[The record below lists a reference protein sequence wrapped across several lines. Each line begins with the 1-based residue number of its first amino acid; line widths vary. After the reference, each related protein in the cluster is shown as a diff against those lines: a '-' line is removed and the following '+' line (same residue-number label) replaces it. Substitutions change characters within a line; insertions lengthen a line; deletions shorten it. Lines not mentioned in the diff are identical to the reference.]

1 LDEVLSSKEVVVGEV
16 MRVENFVNG
25 VAKAASSH
33 DVIDVV
39 DPSTGEQIAVVTAS
53 SPEDVD
59 EAVRSSARAFIG
71 WSALTPGERSTYL
84 HRLTSLFEHDLDRF
98 ADLEVRD
105 AGKPTTVAH
114 DVEFPAIADALRH
127 FAGAA
132 RTTTGQGGGDYV
144 TGHSFYLRRE
154 PLGVVGAVTP
164 WNYPLW
170 QAIWKIAPALAA
182 GNTIVVKPSENTPL
196 TMAAFAELAAEVLPP
211 GVLNVIHGRGPVA
224 GEALVS
230 HPLVALATFT
240 GSTRAGRRIAELA
253 AKTPKPVIL
262 ELGGNAPV
270 VVFADA
276 DLAHALPIIAA
287 SGLYNA
293 GQDCTAATRILVDDS
308 VFDEFVDGL
317 VEQFRSYSPQRADD
331 PTTTLGPLIS
341 EVQRERVRGLVDE
354 ARLSGRVVVG
364 GTSPD
369 VPGFFYDPTIVTGLD
384 QHHPLV
390 QQECFGPVVT
400 VQRFAS
406 DDEALSMANDVE
418 YGLAGS
424 VWTRDVGRAT
434 RFANALHF
442 GTVWINDHLIL
453 APEMPVGGFRASGYG
468 KEGGVAGVEEF
479 TRLKEVIINT
489 H

>member
-1 LDEVLSSKEVVVGEV
+1 MDDVVS
-16 MRVENFVNG
+16 VENFVDG
-25 VAKAASSH
+25 VAKAASSN

-39 DPSTGEQIAVVTAS
+39 DPSTGERIAVVTAS
-53 SPEDVD
+53 SAEDVD
-59 EAVRSSARAFIG
+59 GAVHAAARAFLA

-84 HRLTSLFEHDLDRF
+84 HRLTSLFEQDLDRF

-105 AGKPTTVAH
+105 AGKPTTAAH

-144 TGHSFYLRRE
+144 KGHSFYLRRE

-170 QAIWKIAPALAA
+170 QAVWKIAPALAA

-196 TMAAFAELAAEVLPP
+196 TAAAFAELASEVLPP

-270 VVFADA
+270 VVFADV

-293 GQDCTAATRILVDDS
+293 GQDCTAATRILVEEGL
-308 VFDEFVDGL
+308 FDEFVDGL
-317 VEQFRSYSPQRADD
+317 VEQFRGYSPQPAND

-341 EVQRERVRGLVDE
+341 EVQRERVRGLVDQ
-354 ARLSGRVVVG
+354 ARSSGRVVVG
-364 GTSPD
+364 GASPD
-369 VPGFFYDPTIVTGLD
+369 VSGFFYEPTIVTGLD

-400 VQRFAS
+400 VQRFAN
-406 DDEALSMANDVE
+406 DDEALTMANDVE

-468 KEGGVAGVEEF
+468 KEGGVAGIEEF
-479 TRLKEVIINT
+479 TRVKEVIINT

>member
-1 LDEVLSSKEVVVGEV
+1 VDDILNID
-16 MRVENFVNG
+16 NFVDG
-25 VAKAASSH
+25 VTKRASSH
-33 DVIDVV
+33 DVLDVLN
-39 DPSTGEQIAVVTAS
+39 PSTGTRIAALTAS
-53 SPEDVD
+53 SAEDVD
-59 EAVRSSARAFIG
+59 EAVRSAARAFPE
-71 WSALTPGERSTYL
+71 WSELTPGERSTYL
-84 HRLTSLFEHDLDRF
+84 HRLTDLFERDLDRF

-105 AGKPTTVAH
+105 AGKPTTAAH
-114 DVEFPAIADALRH
+114 DIEFPAIADALRH

-132 RTTTGQGGGDYV
+132 RTTTGQGGGNYV
-144 TGHSFYLRRE
+144 KGHSFYLRRE
-154 PLGVVGAVTP
+154 PFGVVGAVTP

-170 QAIWKIAPALAA
+170 QAVWKIAPALAA

-196 TMAAFAELAAEVLPP
+196 TATAFALLASEVLPP
-211 GVLNVIHGRGPVA
+211 GVFNVVHGRGPVA

-253 AKTPKPVIL
+253 AMTPKPVIL

-270 VVFADA
+270 IVFADA
-276 DLAHALPIIAA
+276 DLDHALSIIAGSA
-287 SGLYNA
+287 LYNA
-293 GQDCTAATRILVDDS
+293 GQDCTAATRILVETS
-308 VFDEFVDGL
+308 AFDAVVDGL
-317 VEQFRSYSPQRADD
+317 AEKFCAYRPMSAED
-331 PTTTLGPLIS
+331 PSSTLGPLIS
-341 EVQRERVRGLVDE
+341 EVQRGRVSGFVDE
-354 ARLSGRVVVG
+354 ARSSGRVVIG
-364 GTSPD
+364 GTAPEL
-369 VPGFFYDPTIVTGLD
+369 PGYFYDPTIIIGLD
-384 QHHPLV
+384 QRHPLI
-390 QQECFGPVVT
+390 QQECFGPVIT

-406 DDEALSMANDVE
+406 DDDALEMANDVE
-418 YGLAGS
+418 YGLASS

-434 RFANALHF
+434 RFANALQF